1 MVRSAASG
9 IALAL
14 ALAGCKA
21 LAPMDPDQTR
31 IQPTAVLATRIS
43 GEGTRDFPAFEST
56 SLSYTRANVQ
66 RNESSLK
73 GSGAFTNLTGDS
85 EVRIERLDRKLV
97 WMLDAKNRQY
107 GECPLK
113 GCGSAIAKKPQ
124 LKRDAD
130 DDKGC
135 RLRIGNTTVTVE
147 PTGQKRIIN
156 GFDTEQYDIKWLVT
170 FRDNASRKSISSI
183 SIDLWTT
190 PVSPALKDASALE
203 KTYARAREKILNLDA
218 GPDGLVDLPPEA
230 GRMINS
236 YLFPNVTPADRAGF
250 LVGARNLDKVQGM
263 PILMTVKWNFSGE
276 ACSTDQSMK
285 DIGDKPLFTLTSE
298 VKSHKMEAL
307 HDSLFAPPK
316 DYKRKK

>member
-9 IALAL
+9 VALAL
-14 ALAGCKA
+14 ALVGCKG

-43 GEGTRDFPAFEST
+43 SEGTRDFPAFEST
-56 SLSYTRANVQ
+56 SRSYTRADVQ

-73 GSGAFTNLTGDS
+73 GGGAFTTLMNAS

-97 WMLDAKNRQY
+97 WILDARSRRF

-113 GCGSAIAKKPQ
+113 GCGGAIPQKPPVKKE
-124 LKRDAD
+124 AD

-135 RLRIGNTTVTVE
+135 RLRIGDTTITVE
-147 PTGQKRIIN
+147 PTGQKRNIN

-190 PVSPALKDASALE
+190 PVTPTLKDASAIE
-203 KTYARAREKILNLDA
+203 KTYARAREKILDLDT
-218 GPDGLVDLPPEA
+218 GPDSLVDLPPEA

-236 YLFPNVTPADRAGF
+236 YLFPNVTPADRASF
-250 LVGARNLDKVQGM
+250 LVGARKLDKVQGM
-263 PILMTVKWNFSGE
+263 PVFMTVKWNFAGE
-276 ACSTDQSMK
+276 ACSMDQAQK

-298 VKSHKMEAL
+298 TLSHKMEAL

-316 DYKRKK
+316 NYKKKK

>member
-9 IALAL
+9 VALAL
-14 ALAGCKA
+14 ALTGCKT
-21 LAPMDPDQTR
+21 LAPMDLDQTR
-31 IQPTAVLATRIS
+31 IHPTAVLATRIS
-43 GEGTRDFPAFEST
+43 GEGTGDFPAFDST

-73 GSGAFTNLTGDS
+73 GSSAFTNLTGDS
-85 EVRIERLDRKLV
+85 EVRIERLDKKLV
-97 WMLDAKNRQY
+97 WTLDAKNRQY
-107 GECPLK
+107 GECSLEGCGGAIANKLPLK
-113 GCGSAIAKKPQ
+113 IG
-124 LKRDAD
+124 AD

-135 RLRIGNTTVTVE
+135 RLRIGDTTVTIE
-147 PTGQKRIIN
+147 PTGQKRNIN

-190 PVSPALKDASALE
+190 PVTPALKDASALE
-203 KTYARAREKILNLDA
+203 KTYARAREKILALSA
-218 GPDGLVDLPPEA
+218 APDRLVDLPPEA

-236 YLFPNVTPADRAGF
+236 YLLPNVTPADRTSF
-250 LVGARNLDKVQGM
+250 FVGARKLDQVQGM
-263 PILMTVKWNFSGE
+263 PILMIVKWNFAGE
-276 ACSTDQSMK
+276 ACSMNQTMK

-316 DYKRKK
+316 DYKKKK

>member
-9 IALAL
+9 VALAL
-14 ALAGCKA
+14 ALVGCKG

-43 GEGTRDFPAFEST
+43 SEGTRDFPAFEST

-73 GSGAFTNLTGDS
+73 GSGAFTTLTGAS

-97 WMLDAKNRQY
+97 WILDARSRQY

-113 GCGSAIAKKPQ
+113 GCGDAIPKKPPV
-124 LKRDAD
+124 KEAD

-135 RLRIGNTTVTVE
+135 RLRIGNTTITVE
-147 PTGQKRIIN
+147 PTGQKRNIN

-170 FRDNASRKSISSI
+170 FRDNASRKSVSSI

-190 PVSPALKDASALE
+190 PVTPKLKDASAIE
-203 KTYARAREKILNLDA
+203 KTYARAREKILDLEA
-218 GPDGLVDLPPEA
+218 GPDRLVDLPPEA

-236 YLFPNVTPADRAGF
+236 YLFPNVTPADRASF
-250 LVGARNLDKVQGM
+250 LVGARKLDKVQGM
-263 PILMTVKWNFSGE
+263 PVLMTVKWNFAGE
-276 ACSTDQSMK
+276 ACSMDQAQK

-298 VKSHKMEAL
+298 TLSHKMEAL